1 MSSSQLPGVEIGV
14 TPPLRDYLRRF
25 WARRDFILAV
35 PVGQLRAQTQN
46 TALGAGWHL
55 LNPLFTAAIYY
66 FVFGVLFGGAGRVE
80 NYPAF
85 LVVGI
90 FAFLYTNRTVMAGAK
105 SVSTNLGL
113 VSQINF
119 PRLALPTAATVA
131 ETISHAVAIVA
142 LFVMVPIL
150 GGPPAWTW
158 LLVVPALVLQA
169 TFNLGVAMIVARLAF
184 QYRDIDNLLPHL
196 LRFWMYTSGLFFT
209 VDFVI
214 DAIGA
219 DSPFVA
225 LFLANPA
232 YIHMSLMRDALLGRS
247 DASPEMWLGA
257 VLWSLIA
264 VVIGFWFFRAH
275 EVEYGRG

>member
-1 MSSSQLPGVEIGV
+1 MSSPTPALEIGV
-14 TPPLRDYLRRF
+14 TPPLGEYLRRF

-35 PVGQLRAQTQN
+35 PIGQLRAQTQN

-66 FVFGVLFGGAGRVE
+66 FVFGVLFGGDGRVE

-90 FAFLYTNRTVMAGAK
+90 FTFLYTNRSVMAGAK
-105 SVSTNLGL
+105 SVTSNLGL

-119 PRLALPTAATVA
+119 PRLALPTAASVA
-131 ETISHAVAIVA
+131 ETISHGVAILA
-142 LFVMVPIL
+142 LLVMVPIL
-150 GGPPAWTW
+150 GGSPAWTW
-158 LLVVPALVLQA
+158 LLVVPALILQA
-169 TFNLGVAMIVARLAF
+169 TFNLGVAMVVARLAF

-214 DAIGA
+214 DAVGA
-219 DSPFVA
+219 DNLIVT
-225 LFLANPA
+225 LFLSNPA
-232 YIHMSLMRDALLGRS
+232 YIHMSLMRDAFLGRS
-247 DASPEMWLGA
+247 DALPAMWVGA
-257 VLWSLIA
+257 VVWSLIA
-264 VVIGFWFFRAH
+264 VIAGFWFFRAR